1 MTGHSLLIRIHED
14 ASLSNHVVIIATVQ
28 SETECG
34 VLCSH
39 DPSCRSFNGCGNV
52 KTIFIGK
59 SCVHI
64 TVQLFELH
72 VSSDGPYARYPLLPF
87 ITKDKV
93 TPKIKYIAFLITM
106 CLFSVRDIN
115 VCVNLCCT
123 KKYYIEKYT
132 SYTMMIRTFC

>member
-1 MTGHSLLIRIHED
+1 MKTPALVITWLLSRQYRAKQNAACSVHMTRAVGL
-14 ASLSNHVVIIATVQ
+14 
-28 SETECG
+28 
-34 VLCSH
+34 
-39 DPSCRSFNGCGNV
+39 GCGNV

-64 TVQLFELH
+64 TVELFELH

-93 TPKIKYIAFLITM
+93 TPKIKDIAFLITM

-115 VCVNLCCT
+115 VCVNLSCT